1 VAHELGHNLGM
12 MHDFKDDPKIK
23 RVDSKNR
30 PCSGIGGVMDYY
42 GNVNKWSTCSV
53 EDFTKLVDTTK
64 PSFCLKSQ

>member
-53 EDFTKLVDTTK
+53 EDFTKLVDSSS
-64 PSFCLKSQ
+64 PFCLKSQ